1 MPNLEETILAA
12 RKEQA
17 QGNWRQALGL
27 YSKILNE
34 EPQYLDLYL
43 ERSECLIRLDS
54 YSLAFK
60 DLTKIMNTTD
70 IEKNYSIIYMNYA
83 NKRIITF

>member
-27 YSKILNE
+27 YSN
-34 EPQYLDLYL
+34 
-43 ERSECLIRLDS
+43 
-54 YSLAFK
+54 A
-60 DLTKIMNTTD
+60 
-70 IEKNYSIIYMNYA
+70 
-83 NKRIITF
+83 